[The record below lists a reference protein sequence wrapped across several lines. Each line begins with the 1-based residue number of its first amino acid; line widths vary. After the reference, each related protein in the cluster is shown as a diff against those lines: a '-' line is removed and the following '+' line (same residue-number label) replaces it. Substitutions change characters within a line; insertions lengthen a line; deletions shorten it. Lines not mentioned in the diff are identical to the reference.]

1 MAKKSE
7 LQRAIDSLAEEIDI
21 LTRARDRLLATQIAK
36 PKPPTRKAKPRPV
49 EKTA

>member
-1 MAKKSE
+1 MAKKSD

-36 PKPPTRKAKPRPV
+36 PKSTRKAKPRPV